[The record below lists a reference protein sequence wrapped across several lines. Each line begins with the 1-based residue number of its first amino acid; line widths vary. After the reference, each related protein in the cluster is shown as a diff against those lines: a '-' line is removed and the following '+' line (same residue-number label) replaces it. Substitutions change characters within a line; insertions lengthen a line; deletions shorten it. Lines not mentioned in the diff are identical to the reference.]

1 MNKEELPEELV
12 QEEPEE
18 LNLSELQKLREEIQ
32 ECNEKYL
39 RLLAESENARKRM
52 QKERQQLTQYA
63 VENILVEFLHPLDN
77 FSQALSFAE
86 SMSEEVS
93 NWAQG
98 FEMISQQFK
107 QVLASHGVSE
117 YSSLHQLFDPHFH
130 EAVEMIETNKHPPGY
145 IVEESL
151 KGYKMGDRPIRVARV
166 KVAQAPKKEEN
177 NLTT

>member
-1 MNKEELPEELV
+1 MNKEQPEEL
-12 QEEPEE
+12 QEPEE
-18 LNLSELQKLREEIQ
+18 MNLSELQKLREEIQ

-39 RLLAESENARKRM
+39 RLLAESENSRKRM

-63 VENILVEFLHPLDN
+63 IENVLVEFLHPLDN
-77 FSQALSFAE
+77 FSQALAFAE

-117 YSSLHQLFDPHFH
+117 FSSLHQVFNPHLH
-130 EAVEMIETNKHPPGY
+130 EAIEMVETEEHPAGCV
-145 IVEESL
+145 VEELL
-151 KGYKMGDRPIRVARV
+151 KGYKMGDRTIRPARV
-166 KVAQAPKKEEN
+166 KVAKAPKKEEN
-177 NLTT
+177 NPTQ